1 MFGRA
6 VCLVILDVHVWAE
19 PGPPWQPGPLPVV
32 GKADGLAS
40 DRQARSNYFH
50 ERVGRALHDDG
61 RHWRELDAEA
71 PQIPDGLGFVATELE
86 LLRYRTGHP
95 NAYLV
100 VHGRLTAQGADI
112 VTDLWGLA
120 QQQLANSPLR
130 EWCDAVLNGI
140 GHHAAA
146 TMFATTVTF
155 VTPADEPLDG
165 VLARVDRSLW
175 TPADQWLW
183 LLASR
188 LEEDRYAPT
197 ASDHAAARAGTI
209 EMSLD
214 WSAQVRRAGVGFL
227 GLRPDAG
234 DSDRPYSNAER
245 FVRSMYLDVILLGL
259 VQRSFLLAFADAL
272 AVLGDPVSNPDDLRR
287 LEAQFRRF
295 RNVYWWQQVTSQEYG
310 NKLLAIFA
318 DRNHLPPLHEQIV
331 AELGEYSRQVQT
343 AAAERT
349 NALVALATPVLPF
362 AIMIGLD
369 QALHVHRLSS
379 ELAGLAAAVAVSVA
393 LLVSPAGRRSFE
405 PLLPDR
411 FRRQR
416 VVEDD
421 PCD

>member
-1 MFGRA
+1 VFGRA

-19 PGPPWQPGPLPVV
+19 PGALWQPGPLPVA
-32 GKADGLAS
+32 GPADGTVS
-40 DRQARSNYFH
+40 DRAARGTYFH
-50 ERVGRALHDDG
+50 ERVARALHGDG
-61 RHWRELDAEA
+61 RYWRPLTPDLPAV
-71 PQIPDGLGFVATELE
+71 PDGLGFEATDVE

-112 VTDLWGLA
+112 VNDLWGLA

-130 EWCDAVLNGI
+130 EWCDAVLAGI

-146 TMFATTVTF
+146 SMFATTVTF
-155 VTPADEPLDG
+155 VTPDEAPLDG
-165 VLARVDRSLW
+165 VLARADRSLW
-175 TPADQWLW
+175 TPTDQWLW

-197 ASDHAAARAGTI
+197 ASDHAAARESTI
-209 EMSLD
+209 ELSLD

-234 DSDRPYSNAER
+234 ASDRPYGNAER
-245 FVRSMYLDVILLGL
+245 FVRSMYPDVVLLGL
-259 VQRSFLLAFADAL
+259 IQRSFLLAFADAL
-272 AVLGDPVSNPDDLRR
+272 AILGDPVANPDDLRR
-287 LEAQFRRF
+287 LETQFRRF

-310 NKLLAIFA
+310 NLLLRIFA
-318 DRNHLPPLHEQIV
+318 DRNHLPELHAQIV
-331 AELGEYSRQVQT
+331 DELGEYSRQVQT

-362 AIMIGLD
+362 AIMIGVD
-369 QALHVHRLSS
+369 QVLHVQRLSS
-379 ELAGLAAAVAVSVA
+379 ELAGLAAAVVVSAV
-393 LLVSPAGRRSFE
+393 LLLSPAGRRSFQ

-411 FRRQR
+411 FRDQAAG
-416 VVEDD
+416 EDD